1 MKFTEERLEEA
12 IIELLTEEKIPH
24 VLGAEIMREP
34 SDVLIKEDLQTYLPE
49 RYEDDEITI
58 QEVDN
63 IIRQLER
70 TV

>member
-1 MKFTEERLEEA
+1 
-12 IIELLTEEKIPH
+12 
-24 VLGAEIMREP
+24 MREP